1 MKRTDLALE
10 AHALLT
16 KAKKFEELPGVRT
29 ETKQR
34 GDIRT
39 TVVQILDAEG
49 EKAMGKARGTYVT
62 MELPD
67 CRGRV
72 RAQVSA
78 QLVGHLTKLLPDAGS
93 VLVVGLGNRAVTP
106 DALGTRT
113 VEALLVTG
121 HLTERFPFFR
131 PVTTLCPG
139 VKGQT
144 GMESLDVI
152 RGVLDR
158 TRPGC
163 LIAVDALAAADAAR
177 IGTVVQLSDAG
188 IQPGSGVGNRRARL
202 DKSSLGVP
210 VLALGVPTVTDLDEA
225 GSGRIVTTADID
237 ALVSG
242 MAGMLAG
249 ALNRALQ
256 PGLSEAELEEFL
268 M

>member
-1 MKRTDLALE
+1 MK
-10 AHALLT
+10 
-16 KAKKFEELPGVRT
+16 KAKKYEELPGVRT

-34 GDIRT
+34 GDICT
-39 TVVQILDAEG
+39 TVVQVLDAEG
-49 EKAMGKARGTYVT
+49 EKALGKTRGTYVA

-67 CRGRV
+67 RRGRV
-72 RAQVSA
+72 RAQAAA
-78 QLVGHLTKLLPDAGS
+78 QLAGHLTKLLPDHGS

-106 DALGTRT
+106 DALGSKT
-113 VEALLVTG
+113 VEGLLVTG
-121 HLTERFPFFR
+121 HLAERFSFFR
-131 PVTTLCPG
+131 PVTAFCPG

-144 GMESLDVI
+144 GMESLEMI
-152 RGVLDR
+152 RGVVER
-158 TRPGC
+158 TKPGC